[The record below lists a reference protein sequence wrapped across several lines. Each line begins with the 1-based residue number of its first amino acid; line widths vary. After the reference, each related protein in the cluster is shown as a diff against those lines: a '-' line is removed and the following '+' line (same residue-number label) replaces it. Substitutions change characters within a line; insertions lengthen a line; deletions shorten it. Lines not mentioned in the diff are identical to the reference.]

1 MTEIDN
7 DKLLRDFFAENK
19 QEIAD
24 NGFSRRVM
32 HHLPGRSNHLARIWS
47 AFVMTVAAVLFV
59 WLGGL
64 EAAWG
69 TIREVFIGMI
79 NHGTTGLDPKSI
91 IIAAVV
97 LLLWLHERLLLWHKQ
112 NKYRL
117 KVQSISF
124 PDFYLY
130 ESKNSLSL
138 SFSVKQ

>member
-32 HHLPGRSNHLARIWS
+32 HHLPGRSNRLARIWS
-47 AFVMTVAAVLFV
+47 AFVMTVAVALFV

-79 NHGTTGLDPKSI
+79 NHGTASLDQSLI
-91 IIAAVV
+91 SSLT
-97 LLLWLHERLLLWHKQ
+97 LLFNVFLWSNWVTTMPPTFKFGFKR
-112 NKYRL
+112 
-117 KVQSISF
+117 SCTI
-124 PDFYLY
+124 
-130 ESKNSLSL
+130 
-138 SFSVKQ
+138 

>member
-47 AFVMTVAAVLFV
+47 AFVMTVAA
-59 WLGGL
+59 GL

-97 LLLWLHERLLLWHKQ
+97 LLFMATR
-112 NKYRL
+112 
-117 KVQSISF
+117 KVASMA
-124 PDFYLY
+124 
-130 ESKNSLSL
+130 
-138 SFSVKQ
+138 

>member
-69 TIREVFIGMI
+69 TIREVFISMI
-79 NHGTTGLDPKSI
+79 NHGTTALIQSQ
-91 IIAAVV
+91 
-97 LLLWLHERLLLWHKQ
+97 LLSRLSYYYLWLHERLLLWHKQ

-124 PDFYLY
+124 PDFYIY

>member
-24 NGFSRRVM
+24 NGFSRHVM
-32 HHLPGRSNHLARIWS
+32 HHLPGRSNYLARIWS

-59 WLGGL
+59 WLSGL

-69 TIREVFIGMI
+69 TIREVFISMI

-97 LLLWLHERLLLWHKQ
+97 LLFMATR
-112 NKYRL
+112 
-117 KVQSISF
+117 KVASMA
-124 PDFYLY
+124 
-130 ESKNSLSL
+130 
-138 SFSVKQ
+138 

>member
-32 HHLPGRSNHLARIWS
+32 YHLPDRSNRLAHIWS
-47 AFVMTVAAVLFV
+47 TSVMAIGAVLFV

-69 TIREVFIGMI
+69 TLREVFVSMI
-79 NHGTTGLDPKSI
+79 NQGTTSLDPKSM
-91 IIAAVV
+91 IIAGVV
-97 LLLWLHERLLLWHKQ
+97 LLFMATRK
-112 NKYRL
+112 
-117 KVQSISF
+117 IA
-124 PDFYLY
+124 
-130 ESKNSLSL
+130 SLA
-138 SFSVKQ
+138 